1 MVNATMRLNAVVRQ
15 SRLARLARQSC
26 QSRLAC
32 LTLLARLACLT
43 LLASGTMLACGTPS
57 PAVLDGPERFRITGS
72 TTMNRLV
79 RQWTIEYMNTHPGV
93 FIDTESGSSR
103 FGIESLIAGKTEI
116 GAASRTMLPDEVKRL
131 QENRGSLGMSILT
144 ARDALSIYV
153 HRDNPVRD
161 LSIDEVR
168 AVFSGKIENWRQ
180 VGGKEAPVL
189 VVNRPPNSG
198 TRVYFDRNVLQLL
211 DFSTEARIVPT
222 SRAVVE
228 VVARNPNAIGYGG
241 IGLEGGT
248 ATCSIDGVYPTAATV
263 RDGTYPLI
271 RYLYFYIAHSPRGA
285 IKSFVDWIL
294 SDEGQ
299 AVVERA
305 GYVPLW
311 EPGK

>member
-1 MVNATMRLNAVVRQ
+1 MMRLIATV
-15 SRLARLARQSC
+15 
-26 QSRLAC
+26 C
-32 LTLLARLACLT
+32 LVL
-43 LLASGTMLACGTPS
+43 LACGTP
-57 PAVLDGPERFRITGS
+57 PTPVTDGPERFKITGS

-79 RQWTIEYMNTHPGV
+79 QQWAVAYMNTHPGV
-93 FIDTESGSSR
+93 FIETESGSSR
-103 FGIESLIAGKTEI
+103 YGIEMLIAGKTDI

-131 QENRGSLGMSILT
+131 LERRGSLGMSILT
-144 ARDALSIYV
+144 ARDALGIYV

-161 LSIDEVR
+161 LSIEQVQ
-168 AVFSGKIENWRQ
+168 AIFSGKIENWRQ
-180 VGGKEAPVL
+180 VGGREAPVL

-198 TRVYFDRNVLQLL
+198 TRVYFDQNVLQQSV
-211 DFSTEARIVPT
+211 FSANARIVPT

-228 VVARNPNAIGYGG
+228 TVVRNPNAIGYGG
-241 IGLEGGT
+241 IDLEGDT
-248 ATCSIDGVYPTAATV
+248 LPCRIDGIYPTAATV
-263 RDGTYPLI
+263 RDGTYPLV

-311 EPGK
+311 ETDR

>member
-1 MVNATMRLNAVVRQ
+1 MMRLIAT
-15 SRLARLARQSC
+15 
-26 QSRLAC
+26 AC
-32 LTLLARLACLT
+32 LVLT
-43 LLASGTMLACGTPS
+43 ACGTLPPPVTDS
-57 PAVLDGPERFRITGS
+57 PERFKITGS

-79 RQWTIEYMNTHPGV
+79 QQWAVAYMGTHSGVYIE
-93 FIDTESGSSR
+93 TESGSSR
-103 FGIESLIAGKTEI
+103 FGIESLIAGKTDI

-131 QENRGSLGMSILT
+131 LERRGSLGMSILT

-161 LSIDEVR
+161 LSVEQVR
-168 AVFSGKIENWRQ
+168 AIFSGKVENWRQ
-180 VGGKEAPVL
+180 VGGREAAVL

-198 TRVYFDRNVLQLL
+198 TRVYFDRNVLQQSV
-211 DFSTEARIVPT
+211 FSAKARIVPT

-228 VVARNPNAIGYGG
+228 TVARNPNAIGYGG
-241 IGLEGGT
+241 IGLEDET
-248 ATCSIDGVYPTAATV
+248 VPCSIDGVLPTAATV
-263 RDGTYPLI
+263 RDGTYPLV

-311 EPGK
+311 ETGS